1 MAIKKA
7 ALAATCTR
15 RGSSISAE
23 TVAYGMLV
31 CPILSSNGTQ
41 KSPLVD
47 WGNRMRNYER
57 VFGLTVRAESTRRG
71 A

>member
-23 TVAYGMLV
+23 TVANGMLV
-31 CPILSSNGTQ
+31 CPILSSNGMQ
-41 KSPLVD
+41 KSTLVD
-47 WGNRMRNYER
+47 WGNRMQQR
-57 VFGLTVRAESTRRG
+57 
-71 A
+71 